1 MKEII
6 NALQNSI
13 KNIKNIPASPI
24 FDATNLKNEFSKMGL
39 PEKFIQS
46 AIEESKRK
54 HEQIHGD
61 NTQKI
66 ARIIISEIVP
76 ILGGMESFSTL
87 IRAMKNEDIENN
99 KVKFTNKEL
108 SDYNNTDAQKFIS
121 KVKSLYDNGNGKQI
135 SEIVKELNF
144 YSYQTLNGFI
154 KDNREMFK

>member
-13 KNIKNIPASPI
+13 KNIKNIPAAPI
-24 FDATNLKNEFSKMGL
+24 FDATNLKNEFLKMGL

-54 HEQIHGD
+54 HEEIHGD
-61 NTQKI
+61 NLEKF
-66 ARIIISEIVP
+66 ARIIISEIAPV
-76 ILGGMESFSTL
+76 LGGMENFSSL
-87 IRAMKNEDIENN
+87 IRSMKNEDVENN

-108 SDYNNTDAQKFIS
+108 SDVNNAEAQKFINN
-121 KVKSLYDNGNGKQI
+121 VKKLYPEKQV

-144 YSYQTLNGFI
+144 YSYQTLNNFI
-154 KDNREMFK
+154 RDNKELFKK